1 VWDNFFRLT
10 YQYYVMQGNIKGKVQ
25 ANRMIFV
32 LLKWRPFV
40 KKNARNKFTKALL
53 ATRYP
58 LFMYKRG
65 LTVLLHHHRLVVW
78 KGLYQ
83 IRKWVL
89 CVFWQTSVFKIS
101 IIYFLLA
108 ASQIFLWFFF
118 PKNICVKY
126 RIIKLLRNDSLSSRH
141 FSANRKGFNFM
152 GSS

>member
-1 VWDNFFRLT
+1 
-10 YQYYVMQGNIKGKVQ
+10 MQVNIKDKVQ

-40 KKNARNKFTKALL
+40 KKNARNKFIALL

-65 LTVLLHHHRLVVW
+65 LTVLLHHRLVVW

-108 ASQIFLWFFF
+108 ASQLFLWFFS
-118 PKNICVKY
+118 PKIFAWNIESLNRWEMIVCQVVTFRQTGKDLISWEVLKHEFS
-126 RIIKLLRNDSLSSRH
+126 RLL
-141 FSANRKGFNFM
+141 ATA
-152 GSS
+152 